1 MRITSILENQ
11 KIEKRIAIT
20 PEIAKKYISLGFEVS
35 LSENYGNHLGIK
47 DEEYKELGVSISK
60 DEKEII
66 SSADIIVQLG
76 LLDDDKS
83 SLFKENQSFI
93 GVLNPYEN
101 KDKINDLVK
110 KNINTFSLEL
120 LPRITRAQ
128 SMDILSSQANLAG
141 YKAVVESFA
150 HFEKAIP
157 MMMTAAG
164 TIPAAKVLVVGAGVA
179 GLQAIATAKRMGAI
193 VFATDVR
200 LASKEQVESLG
211 GKFLT
216 VEGAENLETE
226 GGYAKE
232 ASDDFKKKQEE
243 LLSETLKKIDIVVC
257 TALIPGKK
265 APIIIKEDM
274 INNMKA
280 GSIIYDLAAIQGG
293 NTAHTKVDEIVDKNG
308 VKIMGESNILNK
320 LPTSASNLYAKNVFN
335 FVSNLYD
342 KENITLFKSLLRQE
356 LNAAGLII
364 NATLNLSLS
373 HTEANIIQETMI
385 RFKIAIDKLSEH
397 IQIKDPQKSI
407 KRRSHETYILSKT
420 MRIRLAKKSDIWL
433 LYNWVNKIDSIE
445 NKLITNKKIPK
456 TDHKIWYE
464 NSLKNKNRYIWIIEN
479 QHIAIGQLRFDIN
492 EDKKLCFI
500 DIYIDKEHRKNNFGQ
515 NAYKSSY

>member
-1 MRITSILENQ
+1 MKIASILENQ

-20 PEIAKKYISLGFEVS
+20 PEIAKKYISLGLEVS
-35 LSENYGNHLGIK
+35 LSENYGSHLGIK
-47 DEEYKELGVSISK
+47 DEEYKKLGVSILK
-60 DEKEII
+60 DEKQII
-66 SSADIIVQLG
+66 TNTDILAQLT
-76 LLDDDKS
+76 LLNEDKS
-83 SLFKENQSFI
+83 SLLKENQTFI
-93 GVLNPYEN
+93 GVLNPYDN
-101 KDKINDLVK
+101 KDKINNLVK
-110 KNINTFSLEL
+110 KNINIFSLEL

-150 HFEKAIP
+150 NFEKAIP

-200 LASKEQVESLG
+200 MASKEQVESLG

-243 LLSETLKKIDIVVC
+243 LLSETLKKIDIVIC

-265 APIIIKEDM
+265 APVIIKEDM
-274 INNMKA
+274 INNMQS

-293 NTAHTKVDEIVDKNG
+293 NSAYTQVDEVIHKNG
-308 VKIMGESNILNK
+308 VKIMGDSNILNR

-342 KENITLFKSLLRQE
+342 KEN
-356 LNAAGLII
+356 
-364 NATLNLSLS
+364 
-373 HTEANIIQETMI
+373 
-385 RFKIAIDKLSEH
+385 
-397 IQIKDPQKSI
+397 
-407 KRRSHETYILSKT
+407 
-420 MRIRLAKKSDIWL
+420 
-433 LYNWVNKIDSIE
+433 
-445 NKLITNKKIPK
+445 KKINVNL
-456 TDHKIWYE
+456 DDE
-464 NSLKNKNRYIWIIEN
+464 IIEKTL
-479 QHIAIGQLRFDIN
+479 I
-492 EDKKLCFI
+492 K
-500 DIYIDKEHRKNNFGQ
+500 
-515 NAYKSSY
+515 